1 MQTAEIAFLVRA
13 TGSDLQITVT
23 LDGQEIQIIVPT
35 AQDQKISVQIN
46 DDLECEHCLSLIM
59 SGKHMDHTKIDEQG
73 KILEDR
79 VIEITDVRVDDIE
92 LGYVFTQTAKYT
104 HDRNGTAAETT
115 EPFHGTMGCN
125 GQVDF
130 RFSTPVYLWLLENM

>member
-1 MQTAEIAFLVRA
+1 MQQAEIAFLVRA
-13 TGSDLQITVT
+13 TGPDLHLSVI
-23 LDGQEIQIIVPT
+23 LDGQEIRSLEPT
-35 AQDQKISVQIN
+35 AENQKISVQIN
-46 DDLECEHCLSLIM
+46 DDIESEHCLSLIM
-59 SGKHMDHTKIDEQG
+59 SGKHWDHTKIDAQG
-73 KILEDR
+73 QILEDR

-104 HDRNGTAAETT
+104 HDFNGTAAETT
-115 EPFHGTMGCN
+115 EPFHGIMGCN

>member
-1 MQTAEIAFLVRA
+1 MQTAEITFLVRA
-13 TGSDLQITVT
+13 TGTDLHLRLI
-23 LDGQEIQIIVPT
+23 LDGQQIQDLEPT

-46 DDLECEHCLSLIM
+46 DDVESEHCLSLLM
-59 SGKHMDHTKIDEQG
+59 SGKHWDHTKVDEQG
-73 KILEDR
+73 TILEDR
-79 VIEITDVRVDDIE
+79 VIEISDVKIDDIE

-104 HDRNGTAAETT
+104 HDCNGTAAEIT
-115 EPFHGTMGCN
+115 EPFYGTMGCN